1 MRVGKKGK
9 KGEKK
14 EKTRKT
20 VRCATHRCADTQ
32 QNMLNKMTDRSTC
45 GRIDERKDGISRK
58 DVLMLLK
65 TRPGGQIDDS
75 FFAIIG
81 GFAEV
86 RRTYGHTDER
96 TDVRTEGPNY
106 GWTGI

>member
-1 MRVGKKGK
+1 
-9 KGEKK
+9 
-14 EKTRKT
+14 
-20 VRCATHRCADTQ
+20 
-32 QNMLNKMTDRSTC
+32 
-45 GRIDERKDGISRK
+45 
-58 DVLMLLK
+58 MLLK